1 MKLAEEREGEA
12 HSAHEQ
18 KKTAHLTR
26 LYASRIRENEMPE
39 EVKKLVDRIS
49 GEISKVIIGQQEA
62 VTFLLVGFLARG
74 HVLLEGVPGLAKTLL
89 AKTLAYI
96 LNAEFSRIQFT
107 PDLMPADILGTHIYD
122 LQSRSFHLR
131 KGPIF
136 TEILLGDEINRAP
149 PKTQSALLEAME
161 ERQVS
166 IDGKTLPLSDNFMV
180 VATQNPI
187 EQEGTYPLPEAQLD
201 RFLMKVLLDYPSE
214 VEEREILSRYGRSV
228 EVHDL
233 DGMGLARLSGGD
245 GVAKFRQRVEQVTVE
260 EGISAYVQKL
270 VQTTR
275 RSPHLHLGASPRGGI
290 SLLRTSKVLAAMRG
304 RDFITPDDIKD
315 MAYPVLRHRVILRP
329 EAELEGLTPD
339 RVLSQILEGIPVPR

>member
-1 MKLAEEREGEA
+1 
-12 HSAHEQ
+12 
-18 KKTAHLTR
+18 
-26 LYASRIRENEMPE
+26 MPA

-49 GEISKVIIGQQEA
+49 GEISTVIMGQQEA
-62 VTFLLVGFLARG
+62 VTHLLVGLLARG
-74 HVLLEGVPGLAKTLL
+74 HVLIEGVPGLAKTLL

-96 LNAEFSRIQFT
+96 LRVEFTRIQFT

-122 LQSRSFHLR
+122 LQSRTFNLR
-131 KGPIF
+131 QGPIF

-166 IDGKTLPLSDNFMV
+166 IDGKTLPLSESFMV

-201 RFLMKVLLDYPSE
+201 RFLMKIVMDYPSA
-214 VEEREILSRYGRSV
+214 VAEREILARYGRFL

-233 DGMGLARLSGGD
+233 EGAGLSRLAGEDTVVRFRRRLS
-245 GVAKFRQRVEQVTVE
+245 QVRIE
-260 EGISAYVQKL
+260 EGIVAYVQSL
-270 VQTTR
+270 LEGTR

-290 SLLRTSKVLAAMRG
+290 ALLKTSQCLAAMRG
-304 RDFITPDDIKD
+304 RDFIVPDDIKE
-315 MAYPVLRHRVILRP
+315 MSLPVLRHRVILRP
-329 EAELEGLTPD
+329 EAELEGLIPD
-339 RVLSQILEGIPVPR
+339 RVITQILAGIPVPR

>member
-1 MKLAEEREGEA
+1 MV
-12 HSAHEQ
+12 
-18 KKTAHLTR
+18 
-26 LYASRIRENEMPE
+26 E
-39 EVKKLVDRIS
+39 EVKKLADRIS
-49 GEISKVIIGQQEA
+49 REISKVIIGQQEV
-62 VTFLLVGFLARG
+62 VTFMLVGLLAKG
-74 HVLLEGVPGLAKTLL
+74 HVLMEGVPGLGKTLL

-96 LNAEFSRIQFT
+96 LNAEFTRIQFT
-107 PDLMPADILGTHIYD
+107 PDLMPADILGTNIYD
-122 LQSRSFHLR
+122 LQSRSFNLR

-166 IDGKTLPLSDNFMV
+166 IDGKTLPLSENFMV

-201 RFLMKVLLDYPSE
+201 RFLMKVLLNYPAGG
-214 VEEREILSRYGRSV
+214 EEREILGKYGKSV

-233 DGMGLARLSGGD
+233 ENMGLARLSGESGI
-245 GVAKFRQRVEQVTVE
+245 GRFSQRAEQVTVE
-260 EGISAYVQKL
+260 EGIISYVQSL
-270 VQTTR
+270 LEGTR

-290 SLLRTSKVLAAMRG
+290 GLLRTSKVLAAMRG

-339 RVLSQILEGIPVPR
+339 RVLSQILDGIPVPR